1 MCGFA
6 LERIPP
12 VLEIIHI
19 FVRIQEG
26 HMNIYQ
32 QEYTNTNQTQAEL

>member
-6 LERIPP
+6 LERTP

-19 FVRIQEG
+19 SVRIQEG

-32 QEYTNTNQTQAEL
+32 QEYTNTNQTQAAL